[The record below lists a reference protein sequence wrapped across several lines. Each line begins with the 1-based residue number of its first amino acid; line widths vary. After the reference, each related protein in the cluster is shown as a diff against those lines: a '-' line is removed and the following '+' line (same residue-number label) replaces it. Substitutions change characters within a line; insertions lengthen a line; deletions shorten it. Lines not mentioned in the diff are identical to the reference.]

1 MDLKKELIGL
11 RILFGSYFLET
22 QKTWGESTVKAL
34 LNRLGQKPAEI
45 VANQILEKYDK
56 SLDDPFKIPSAA
68 FSLFENTITK
78 LFNSEVISQETLSD
92 RIIIKIKNECTF
104 RQTIKGRTELEY
116 GGTLCEFTVGYFET
130 ALKMLTGLN
139 VEYHIVKKET
149 TDESCVINL
158 VFYKKTENLKE

>member
-1 MDLKKELIGL
+1 MDIKNELIGL
-11 RILFGSYFLET
+11 RILLGSYFLET

-45 VANQILEKYDK
+45 IADQILEKYQK
-56 SLDDPFKIPSAA
+56 TLTEPFKIPSAA

-78 LFNSEVISQETLSD
+78 LFKTEVISQENLKD
-92 RIIIKIKNECTF
+92 RINIKIKNDCMF
-104 RQTIKGRTELEY
+104 RQTIKGRTELDY

-130 ALKMLTGLN
+130 ALRMLTGLN
-139 VEYHIVKKET
+139 VEYQLVEKET
-149 TDESCVINL
+149 NDENCIVNL